1 MPTTSKLTFAM
12 NAVIDE
18 LEVHCNCLGMS
29 HLEKGEYLSI
39 RQNLADGV
47 VRGLIVISIHQKLLE
62 LQLDD
67 IEAAQAVALVEAE

>member
-18 LEVHCNCLGMS
+18 MDVHCEMVRLL

-47 VRGLIVISIHQKLLE
+47 VRGLVVIAIHQKLLE

-67 IEAAQAVALVEAE
+67 MEVEQLVEVE

>member
-1 MPTTSKLTFAM
+1 MPTTAKLTHAM
-12 NAVIDE
+12 EAVLAE
-18 LEVHCNCLGMS
+18 LDTHCECLGMP

-47 VRGLIVISIHQKLLE
+47 VRGLVVIAIHQKLLE

-67 IEAAQAVALVEAE
+67 MEVEQLVEVE